1 MNMGQERQFEADA
14 INAQTVENLKA
25 EQDSQDAANEAN
37 RQGLVEPTIADL
49 QQKLDALKA
58 QRPEDDPDIEALQ
71 NQIEAMKQNQ

>member
-1 MNMGQERQFEADA
+1 MGQERQFEADA